1 MPSEAVAP
9 ITTCEHVIC
18 LVQDDVIEP
27 FSQDVNIDADRELEV
42 LATWDEESD
51 SDAELP
57 EEVFED
63 IDVRGK
69 HQSKSVI

>member
-9 ITTCEHVIC
+9 ITTCEHVIS

-27 FSQDVNIDADRELEV
+27 FSQDVNMDADRELDREV

-57 EEVFED
+57 EQVFED
-63 IDVRGK
+63 IEEELVQR
-69 HQSKSVI
+69 